1 MTWNRGDSARLREF
15 NQLTGGKLIPF
26 LRNRIPLLEGD
37 TIESVALSAK
47 YKAGAE
53 FLISAIEDLLQDPEV
68 TTDGSATNYT
78 SM

>member
-1 MTWNRGDSARLREF
+1 MREF

-26 LRNRIPLLEGD
+26 LRSRIPLIEGD

-47 YKAGAE
+47 HKAGAE
-53 FLISAIEDLLQDPEV
+53 YLLAALEDLLHDQEV